1 MRALFLSALLLL
13 PTAPALAQN
22 AAHPAA
28 PGADRYEACV
38 TRAASDPAGA
48 LAEAQGWRGAGG
60 GAPARHCEAM
70 ALAGLGRA
78 LEAAAALE
86 ALGLE
91 TPLAAQRGEIFLQ
104 AADLRLAGG
113 DASGAQTDYGH
124 ALSAAPGS
132 GISAAAYEG
141 RARARAA
148 LNDAAGAAADLAEA
162 IRLAPQESELRSLH
176 AAALRRTGDATGAL
190 ASAEAAVRLSP
201 SSSLA
206 LYERGAA
213 RRALGDAA
221 GAQADWREALARDP
235 SGAGA
240 DLARAALR

>member
-1 MRALFLSALLLL
+1 MRALSLLSLLLI
-13 PTAPALAQN
+13 PAAPAFAQSAAPSAAPS
-22 AAHPAA
+22 AAHP
-28 PGADRYEACV
+28 ADRYEACAAR
-38 TRAASDPAGA
+38 TASDPAGA

-70 ALAGLGRA
+70 ALAGLGRG
-78 LEAAAALE
+78 LEAAVALE
-86 ALGLE
+86 SLAME

-104 AADLRLAGG
+104 AADLRLEGG

-124 ALSAAPGS
+124 ALSAAP
-132 GISAAAYEG
+132 SAAAYEG

-148 LNDAAGAAADLAEA
+148 LNEAAGAAADLAEA
-162 IRLAPQESELRSLH
+162 IRLSPQDSELRSLH
-176 AAALRRTGDATGAL
+176 AAALRRTGDAAGAL
-190 ASAEAAVRLSP
+190 RSAEAAVQLAP

-213 RRALGDAA
+213 RRALGDSA

-235 SGAGA
+235 NGAGA
-240 DLARAALR
+240 ALARAALR